1 MTTRIWTGTGDAGD
15 TSLADGSRVRKDDVR
30 VEAYGTL
37 DEAASAIGLARVGV
51 TDTRL
56 DLLLAFAQQRLL
68 NLASLLAAPGAAP
81 DAPRVSDADTTTL
94 ERATDDLARAAG
106 GFGGFSL
113 PGGGETGARLHV
125 ARTVVRR
132 AERRVTAL
140 SAEAGVEEIALSFL
154 NRLSDALFAA
164 ALYANMLDG
173 VAEETWDAGFK
184 PPTP

>member
-1 MTTRIWTGTGDAGD
+1 
-15 TSLADGSRVRKDDVR
+15 
-30 VEAYGTL
+30 
-37 DEAASAIGLARVGV
+37 
-51 TDTRL
+51 
-56 DLLLAFAQQRLL
+56 
-68 NLASLLAAPGAAP
+68 
-81 DAPRVSDADTTTL
+81 VSDADTTTL
-94 ERATDDLARAAG
+94 ERATDDLASAAG

-140 SAEAGVEEIALSFL
+140 SAEAGVDPLALSFL

-173 VAEETWDAGFK
+173 AAEETWDAGFK